1 MPVLS
6 RLHLEGPWEVSGWA
20 LYRDGADGVAGPG
33 TQAAAPH
40 AGRGPRAARRWQGA
54 ETGVGPRQGV
64 RALSTSLC
72 APCQAPVGPHVCVP
86 ATSVWAP
93 TCLCARLCLS
103 V

>member
-6 RLHLEGPWEVSGWA
+6 RLHLQGPWEVSGWA

-64 RALSTSLC
+64 RALSTLLC
-72 APCQAPVGPHVCVP
+72 EPASGPCGPPHLCPSRVCVG
-86 ATSVWAP
+86 AH
-93 TCLCARLCLS
+93 LS
-103 V
+103 VC